1 MAKVII
7 DDGTQ
12 KIPIE
17 NKFGKKICDIYI
29 RPADIAILDRYQAL
43 MRDFDKIVAPLQGL
57 NINADG
63 TASFDNDWKI
73 LKEVEEQVKRKI
85 DELFDMEEAD
95 AIFATRNPFSSVGG
109 EFFCFRVLKAL
120 AAVITDAVERETK
133 ASQKRMSKYLSD
145 VEATPPEVTAN
156 AGLSS
161 DKPDDT

>member
-12 KIPIE
+12 QIPIL

-43 MRDFDKIVAPLQGL
+43 MKDFDRIVEPLQDL
-57 NINADG
+57 DINADG
-63 TASFDNDWKI
+63 TASFDQDWKV
-73 LKEVEEQVKRKI
+73 LKEVEKQVKRKI

-109 EFFCFRVLKAL
+109 EFFCLKVLKAL

-133 ASQKRMSKYLSD
+133 ASQKRMSKYLEG
-145 VEATPPEVTAN
+145 VKATPPEVTAD
-156 AGLSS
+156 AGLTS
-161 DKPDDT
+161 DEPDNS

>member
-12 KIPIE
+12 EIPIL
-17 NKFGKKICDIYI
+17 NKFGKHICNIYI

-43 MRDFDKIVAPLQGL
+43 MRDFDQIIAPLQNL
-57 NINADG
+57 DINADG
-63 TASFDNDWKI
+63 TASFDKDWKT
-73 LKEVEEQVKRKI
+73 LKEVENRVKRKI

-109 EFFCFRVLKAL
+109 EFFCSRVLKAL

-133 ASQKRMSKYLSD
+133 ASQKRMAKYLKD

-156 AGLSS
+156 AGLTS